1 MCKRDS
7 GAKTMR
13 RSILSRSGM
22 ESEYSFLKIFKFYEV
37 SNKFDVKGGLRQSF
51 INDQRIGHID
61 K

>member
-1 MCKRDS
+1 
-7 GAKTMR
+7 
-13 RSILSRSGM
+13 M

-61 K
+61 KWVSLAIWGLGLAFS